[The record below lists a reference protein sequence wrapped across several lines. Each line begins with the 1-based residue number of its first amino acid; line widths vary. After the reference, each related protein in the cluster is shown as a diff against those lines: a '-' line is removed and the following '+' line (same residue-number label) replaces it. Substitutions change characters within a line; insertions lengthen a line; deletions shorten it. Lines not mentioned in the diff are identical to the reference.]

1 MELKN
6 ILKNGTSI
14 RSSGTTGPAKE
25 IHQSPEKIKKAN
37 QVARD
42 VQRITSSSKV
52 YTVCKL
58 DHAGGLLAQTLPASL
73 GIDPSVATQAAQATH
88 SWAQRNPNTAKFL
101 TNVGTGVATSVAT
114 GYAMQQIAGDP
125 EETGSMAGL
134 RTEGASSFDPLRVYA
149 AERGIADSDISKYF
163 TFGNTAEAGNMPLFQ
178 QQTIGVA

>member
-1 MELKN
+1 MPTTLPA
-6 ILKNGTSI
+6 GTSI
-14 RSSGTTGPAKE
+14 GTSSGVQNFSYVGTAGSPAA
-25 IHQSPEKIKKAN
+25 QLS
-37 QVARD
+37 Q
-42 VQRITSSSKV
+42 
-52 YTVCKL
+52 TV
-58 DHAGGLLAQTLPASL
+58 PAAL
-73 GIDPSVATQAAQATH
+73 GIDPSVATQATQ

-149 AERGIADSDISKYF
+149 AERGIADADISKYF